1 MLPLIYQEFIE
12 RDLFFSIITAL
23 PRLCFEVRK
32 DAFQLLV
39 TLLRFEGNSSA
50 GGNTPLAMHL
60 SQATPNILEDL
71 LLGYLMPPES
81 ALFKGMLLR
90 ESLKQECLALK
101 FLNSNLSTYK
111 CPQEALGLPV
121 SDDSEAEPSVYSL
134 LDMLLEF
141 VQAPNYDIASDSFAS
156 LKEILTRHKDMVA
169 EFLETNYEKIFTKL
183 HAIIMTANYLTKRQ
197 VLKLVGE
204 LLLDRSNYEVMSMYI
219 TSSAHMKLLMTLLRD
234 KSHNIQYESFQVFK
248 LFLANPSKP
257 KQIVDI
263 ISNNKEK
270 LLAFLKG
277 FEMDFSGPDLDQ
289 FLDERKYLIEQVE
302 AIPSKKPTQQPLTA
316 TAAGD

>member
-1 MLPLIYQEFIE
+1 MMLPNYHF
-12 RDLFFSIITAL
+12 R
-23 PRLCFEVRK
+23 
-32 DAFQLLV
+32 
-39 TLLRFEGNSSA
+39 
-50 GGNTPLAMHL
+50 
-60 SQATPNILEDL
+60 
-71 LLGYLMPPES
+71 YLMPPES

-169 EFLETNYEKIFTKL
+169 EFLETNYEKVPVLLYVKIFTKL

-197 VLKLVGE
+197 VLKVRL
-204 LLLDRSNYEVMSMYI
+204 
-219 TSSAHMKLLMTLLRD
+219 
-234 KSHNIQYESFQVFK
+234 
-248 LFLANPSKP
+248 
-257 KQIVDI
+257 
-263 ISNNKEK
+263 
-270 LLAFLKG
+270 
-277 FEMDFSGPDLDQ
+277 
-289 FLDERKYLIEQVE
+289 
-302 AIPSKKPTQQPLTA
+302 
-316 TAAGD
+316 

>member
-1 MLPLIYQEFIE
+1 MLPNYHF
-12 RDLFFSIITAL
+12 R
-23 PRLCFEVRK
+23 
-32 DAFQLLV
+32 
-39 TLLRFEGNSSA
+39 
-50 GGNTPLAMHL
+50 
-60 SQATPNILEDL
+60 
-71 LLGYLMPPES
+71 YLMPPES

-169 EFLETNYEKIFTKL
+169 EFLETNYEKVPVLLYVKIFTKL

-197 VLKLVGE
+197 VLKVRLWNDD
-204 LLLDRSNYEVMSMYI
+204 LLACWGAFIGPFKLWSDVHVYYLICPHEAI
-219 TSSAHMKLLMTLLRD
+219 DDSSAG
-234 KSHNIQYESFQVFK
+234 QV
-248 LFLANPSKP
+248 P
-257 KQIVDI
+257 
-263 ISNNKEK
+263 
-270 LLAFLKG
+270 
-277 FEMDFSGPDLDQ
+277 
-289 FLDERKYLIEQVE
+289 
-302 AIPSKKPTQQPLTA
+302 
-316 TAAGD
+316 